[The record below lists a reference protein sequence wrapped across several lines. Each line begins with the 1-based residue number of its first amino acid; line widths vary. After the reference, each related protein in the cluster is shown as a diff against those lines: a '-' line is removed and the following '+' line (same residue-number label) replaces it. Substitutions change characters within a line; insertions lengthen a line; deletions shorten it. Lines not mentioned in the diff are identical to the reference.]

1 MGWRCHVIQKSRGI
15 GSFFVFFL
23 IFPKRQK
30 TAKNY
35 SLPWCFALEFI
46 TFALFGSL
54 LLAIFFSVFES
65 IRKLRI
71 LKLASCGGYRKL
83 GISYFGGFK
92 RGLITKTTIEFHPH
106 GDVTVPS
113 CGYQSDI
120 LCFDWGNQRI
130 FYPGV
135 LITVSNKHLKISKI
149 IIVLID
155 LSTRF
160 LKLEW
165 FIAK

>member
-1 MGWRCHVIQKSRGI
+1 MTGLITSSTELLQANYRGRIGKSSLRAPPLGPDA
-15 GSFFVFFL
+15 SLSNLSLSRSSAHFARHFFFRF
-23 IFPKRQK
+23 RR
-30 TAKNY
+30 
-35 SLPWCFALEFI
+35 
-46 TFALFGSL
+46 
-54 LLAIFFSVFES
+54 ES

-106 GDVTVPS
+106 GDVTVPC

-120 LCFDWGNQRI
+120 LCFDWRNQRI

-135 LITVSNKHLKISKI
+135 LIIVSNKHLKISKI

>member
-1 MGWRCHVIQKSRGI
+1 MLSKKAEVLDLSSCFSW
-15 GSFFVFFL
+15 FFL
-23 IFPKRQK
+23 NARKLPK
-30 TAKNY
+30 TTHCPDA
-35 SLPWCFALEFI
+35 SLSNS
-46 TFALFGSL
+46 SL
-54 LLAIFFSVFES
+54 SRSSAHSCSPFFFSVFES